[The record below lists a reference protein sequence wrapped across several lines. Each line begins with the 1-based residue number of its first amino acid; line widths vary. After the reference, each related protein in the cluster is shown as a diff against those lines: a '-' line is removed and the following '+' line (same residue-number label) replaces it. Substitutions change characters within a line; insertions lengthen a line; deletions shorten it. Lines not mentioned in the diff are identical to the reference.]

1 MKVLL
6 LKASKVLVE
15 NWPVAVGALVLVV
28 LVNYCGP
35 C

>member
-6 LKASKVLVE
+6 LKAKKVVVE
-15 NWPVAVGALVLVV
+15 NWPVVAGALALVV